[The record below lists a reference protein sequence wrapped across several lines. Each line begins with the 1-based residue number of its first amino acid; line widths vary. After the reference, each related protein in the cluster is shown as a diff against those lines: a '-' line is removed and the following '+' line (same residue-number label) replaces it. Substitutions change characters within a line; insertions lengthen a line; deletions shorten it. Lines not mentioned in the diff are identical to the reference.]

1 MLCCS
6 WIESNGIWVDIY
18 RTLGAYVTAINHQ
31 RKKKTDNETIG
42 LLICK
47 TKDNIVAEY
56 ALESSTHPIGISE
69 YNLKNLLPKNYR
81 STLPSI
87 DEIEKSMKK
96 QLKNCI

>member
-1 MLCCS
+1 M
-6 WIESNGIWVDIY
+6 
-18 RTLGAYVTAINHQ
+18 
-31 RKKKTDNETIG
+31 
-42 LLICK
+42 
-47 TKDNIVAEY
+47 AEY